1 MHRSRTT
8 ARLRFINTALRPMTR
23 GANDPERAWAK
34 AVREAQDAT
43 GLRAD
48 ADDQAWIADFRYLI
62 SCAARVPGLAPVGW
76 LTSILDAKARLVN
89 RLRIRELHRR
99 DPAIAKERIESPIFV
114 VGLPRT
120 ATTLAHQILAAAP
133 ECRGPLLWEM
143 VHTDLELPAEDTE
156 RIVRAAKKQFQATKY
171 APDFGHVHPVDPERP
186 EESMFLLPHG
196 LYHVLF
202 HAPMPD
208 YQAWFAAR
216 DTTPDYEYLRMALQV
231 LQYGRERKR
240 WVLKYPMDLGQLP
253 TIRKVFPG
261 ARIVWTHRDPATVI
275 GSTCSLADL
284 CQSLFVTRPDRE
296 AIGNLVLDVLPKT
309 VDAGRRFRQQHLGDV
324 IDVPYFQLVSDPTRV
339 IPELYDR
346 LGLTWT
352 QQDGERLSGV
362 LRNPARDRKH
372 EYALR
377 DYGLTPERVEAAFK
391 DYLPWM
397 NTVNFSR
404 VGK

>member
-1 MHRSRTT
+1 
-8 ARLRFINTALRPMTR
+8 LRVINTALRPIIR
-23 GANDPERAWAK
+23 GTSDPERAWAK

-43 GLRAD
+43 GLHVD
-48 ADDQAWIADFRYLI
+48 ANDQAWIADFGHLI
-62 SCAARVPGLAPVGW
+62 SCVARVPGLAPVGW
-76 LTSILDAKARLVN
+76 LTTILDARARLEN

-99 DPAIAKERIESPIFV
+99 NPAIGRERITAPIFV

-143 VHTDLELPAEDTE
+143 VHTDLELPAEDTA
-156 RIVRAAKKQFQATKY
+156 RIARAARKQFQATKY

-186 EESMFLLPHG
+186 EESMLVLPHG

-202 HAPMPD
+202 HAPMRD
-208 YQAWFAAR
+208 YLEWFAKR
-216 DTTPDYEYLRMALQV
+216 DTTLDYEYLRMALQV
-231 LQYGRERKR
+231 LQFGREPKR

-253 TIRKVFPG
+253 TIRRVFPG
-261 ARIVWTHRDPATVI
+261 ARIVWTHRDPGTVI

-284 CQSLFVTRPDRE
+284 CQSLFVARPDRE
-296 AIGNLVLDVLPKT
+296 TIGRLVLDVLPQT
-309 VDAGRRFRQQHLGDV
+309 VEAGRVFRQQHPQDV

-339 IPELYDR
+339 VPELYER
-346 LGLTWT
+346 LGITWT
-352 QQDGERLSGV
+352 QQDGERLAGA
-362 LRNPARDRKH
+362 LQNPARDRKH

-377 DYGLTPERVEAAFK
+377 DYGLTIERVEAAFA

-397 NTVNFSR
+397 NTLNFSR
-404 VGK
+404 TGK